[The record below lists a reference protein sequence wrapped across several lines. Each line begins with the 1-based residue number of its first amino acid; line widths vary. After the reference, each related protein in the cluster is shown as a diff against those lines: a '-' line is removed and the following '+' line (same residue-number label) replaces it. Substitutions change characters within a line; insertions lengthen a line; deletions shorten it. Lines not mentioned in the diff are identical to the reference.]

1 MTWKDEIKKLTSN
14 NKEQLEKA
22 LGLIDES
29 EEGFRELLRDEK
41 VTDEVKGKIISPLL
55 DLTSARKLIYY
66 LSIEPVKE

>member
-1 MTWKDEIKKLTSN
+1 MTWQDEIKKLTSN

-22 LGLIDES
+22 LELIDES

-41 VTDEVKGKIISPLL
+41 VPDEVKGKIISPLL